1 MLSWFHS
8 WHLTAAPQNAQN
20 PGNAC
25 KITRQRKRREAA
37 DARGEVRACR
47 LPLEPHSLHPFKC
60 LFKCS
65 LSHSHTN
72 PPPLSLVSFLS
83 HINQIY
89 SQNDHLFK
97 ADYLK
102 ESHLSNYNTT
112 TLSTEPDII
121 PGVCICAALHTI
133 YSIFLSA
140 CQHPRVHTRTSAF
153 LPNLSHCNLFS
164 RVHLHNCTVS
174 LDTSFASFFFPINK
188 YVYPLSNLHGT
199 QNASAP
205 FQHMSR
211 RLPTKDLYLNAAL
224 SFTCLCGNR
233 LCPIWETSVSVN

>member
-1 MLSWFHS
+1 MHTLPQPHQLSPS
-8 WHLTAAPQNAQN
+8 
-20 PGNAC
+20 
-25 KITRQRKRREAA
+25 
-37 DARGEVRACR
+37 
-47 LPLEPHSLHPFKC
+47 
-60 LFKCS
+60 
-65 LSHSHTN
+65 
-72 PPPLSLVSFLS
+72 LSLVSFLS

-121 PGVCICAALHTI
+121 PGVCICVALHTI
-133 YSIFLSA
+133 CTIFLSA
-140 CQHPRVHTRTSAF
+140 CQHPRVHTCTSAF

-164 RVHLHNCTVS
+164 RVHLHNCMVS

-199 QNASAP
+199 QNASASL
-205 FQHMSR
+205 QHRSR
-211 RLPTKDLYLNAAL
+211 KLPTKDLYLNAAL
-224 SFTCLCGNR
+224 SFTCLCGNCVCAPSR
-233 LCPIWETSVSVN
+233 